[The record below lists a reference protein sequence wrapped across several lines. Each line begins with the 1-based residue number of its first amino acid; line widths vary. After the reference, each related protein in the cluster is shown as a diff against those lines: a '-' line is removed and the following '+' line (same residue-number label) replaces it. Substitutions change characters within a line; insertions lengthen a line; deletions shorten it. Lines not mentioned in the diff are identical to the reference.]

1 MSLQTWLQGSLL
13 SITADCSHIAWAAPS
28 VSCDPQLMWP
38 MTRTIIPKQE
48 YGPGPGAAWELAFH
62 FYPLSVNSEEE
73 CPHPIDLRD
82 VVREDYSVKIDR
94 QSPD

>member
-1 MSLQTWLQGSLL
+1 
-13 SITADCSHIAWAAPS
+13 
-28 VSCDPQLMWP
+28 MWP

-82 VVREDYSVKIDR
+82 VVREDYSGKIDR